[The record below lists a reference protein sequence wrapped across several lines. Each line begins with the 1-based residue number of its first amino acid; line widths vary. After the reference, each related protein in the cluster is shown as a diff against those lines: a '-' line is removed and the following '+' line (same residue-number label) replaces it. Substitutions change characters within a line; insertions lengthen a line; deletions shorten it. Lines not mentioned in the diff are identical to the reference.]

1 MKVDRTAFQRPTR
14 IGNRAENFKV
24 CRDRIDSCYNSC
36 SLLPRSAA
44 ECTRNSSINT
54 VFILNFQPL

>member
-24 CRDRIDSCYNSC
+24 CRDRIDSCYNGC
-36 SLLPRSAA
+36 ILLPPAPQQNVPETPA
-44 ECTRNSSINT
+44 
-54 VFILNFQPL
+54 